1 MGYLS
6 LSNMGK
12 RKKATGKKSLKQRLL
27 HKYRLVVLNEET
39 FEERLSFKLT
49 KLNLFVLVSLSA
61 ILLVAGTTLLIA
73 FTPLREY
80 IPGYSSTALRKR
92 AAELVIKTD
101 SLQNELSNYSLY
113 LGSVRQVLTGE
124 LEMQNINKDSLLT
137 AVARDPEN
145 IDLSPSEAD
154 LALRQR
160 VSNEEKFNV
169 FENTQKKIGAVLF
182 PPVSGTISSGY
193 DPKNKHFAVDIAV
206 AENAPVKSVADGTV
220 IFSGWTPETG
230 MSLIIDHGNGLISA
244 YKHNNSLTKEIGDL
258 VKSGEVVALSGAS
271 GELST
276 GPHLHF
282 ELWMNGF
289 PVNPTTFIDFK

>member
-1 MGYLS
+1 MGI
-6 LSNMGK
+6 
-12 RKKATGKKSLKQRLL
+12 KKISPGTKTLKQRLL

-39 FEERLSFKLT
+39 FEERVSFKLT
-49 KLNLFVLVSLSA
+49 KLNLFILLSLSA
-61 ILLVAGTTLLIA
+61 ILLIAGTTLLIA

-113 LGSVRQVLTGE
+113 LGSIKKVLTGE
-124 LEMQNINKDSLLT
+124 VEMQSINRDSIMI
-137 AVARDPEN
+137 AVNRDPEN
-145 IDLSPSEAD
+145 IDLSPSLSD
-154 LALRQR
+154 LALRKR
-160 VSNEEKFNV
+160 VANEEKFNV
-169 FENTQKKIGAVLF
+169 FENAQKRIGTVLF
-182 PPVSGTISSGY
+182 PPVNGKVSSPY
-193 DPKNKHFAVDIAV
+193 DPQSKHFAVDIVV

-230 MSLIIDHGNGLISA
+230 MTLIIEHGNGLISA
-244 YKHNNSLTKEIGDL
+244 YKHNSTLTKEIGDL
-258 VKSGEVVALSGAS
+258 VKSGEVVALAGSS

>member
-1 MGYLS
+1 
-6 LSNMGK
+6 MGK
-12 RKKATGKKSLKQRLL
+12 KKKTSRNRTLRQRLL

-49 KLNLFVLVSLSA
+49 KLNLFILVSVSA
-61 ILLVAGTTLLIA
+61 ILLIAGTSLLIA

-80 IPGYSSTALRKR
+80 IPGYSSTSLRKR

-113 LGSVRQVLTGE
+113 LNSIKKVLTGE
-124 LEMQNINKDSLLT
+124 VEMQSVNRDSIMI

-145 IDLSPSEAD
+145 IDLSPSPSD
-154 LALRQR
+154 LALRER
-160 VSNEEKFNV
+160 VAKEEKFNV
-169 FENTQKKIGAVLF
+169 FENTQKRIGTVLF
-182 PPVSGTISSGY
+182 PPVSGTVSSGY
-193 DPKNKHFAVDIAV
+193 DPESKHFAVDIAV

-220 IFSGWTPETG
+220 IFSGWTPTTG
-230 MSLIIDHGNGLISA
+230 LTLIIEHGNGLISA
-244 YKHNNSLTKEIGDL
+244 YKHNSALSKEIGDL
-258 VKSGEVVALSGAS
+258 VKSGEVVALAGSS